1 MTSFHNDPTIK
12 EKYLAR
18 VRMHRAAD
26 NLIQGT
32 GWEYGKGCAVGCTLE
47 NYSHSRYP
55 IELGLPEWLAFLEDH
70 IFEALSTDDAM
81 AWPEAFLSAIPVG
94 VSERNMD
101 ILRDQF
107 QIFWLTRQKTQFD
120 QDKYP
125 QVVTAID
132 GTIALLDAA
141 IAGEEPASAAWSAAG
156 ARHGARQR
164 ARQRGMERGT
174 ERSTERS
181 MERGTERGMERGTER
196 GMERGMRARH
206 GARHGARQR
215 ARRMER
221 ARSAARS
228 AAESA
233 AGAHERGRS
242 PSQARLAAQKSGR
255 PSIFLTQL

>member
-107 QIFWLTRQKTQFD
+107 QIFWLTRQKTQID

-125 QVVTAID
+125 HVVTAID

-141 IAGEEPASAAWSAAG
+141 IAGEEPERAAWSAAESAARNAAARVAWSESAAESAARNVARNAWSAARSAAWSAAC
-156 ARHGARQR
+156 R
-164 ARQRGMERGT
+164 AAE
-174 ERSTERS
+174 
-181 MERGTERGMERGTER
+181 
-196 GMERGMRARH
+196 
-206 GARHGARQR
+206 
-215 ARRMER
+215 
-221 ARSAARS
+221 SAARNAWS

-233 AGAHERGRS
+233 ADEE
-242 PSQARLAAQKSGR
+242 ARVKRDWLIKNLAALQS
-255 PSIFLTQL
+255 S